1 MERDNLDRFL
11 SDDDILP
18 SSGFV
23 ARVMEAVHAEATA
36 PPAILFPWVRA
47 LPGIAATV
55 VAFVA
60 VIVGSVLLGSEGSGG
75 PSTSTTLSPDVV
87 FAWLII
93 VLLLCTVP
101 VVLSL
106 RFTAGRS

>member
-1 MERDNLDRFL
+1 LEGDDLDRFL
-11 SDDDILP
+11 SDDDIVP

-23 ARVMEAVHAEATA
+23 ARVMEAVYVETTA
-36 PPAILFPWVRA
+36 PPAIPFPWVRA

-60 VIVGSVLLGSEGSGG
+60 VIAGTVSLGSEGSGG
-75 PSTSTTLSPDVV
+75 PSTSTTRSPDVV

-101 VVLSL
+101 VMLSL